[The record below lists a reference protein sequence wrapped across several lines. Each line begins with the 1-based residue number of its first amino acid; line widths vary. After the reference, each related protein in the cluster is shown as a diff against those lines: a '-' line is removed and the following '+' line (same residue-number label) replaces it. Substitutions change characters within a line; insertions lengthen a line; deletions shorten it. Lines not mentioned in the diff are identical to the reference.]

1 MAEVTALDMSLDDFI
16 KKNALS
22 NGQPPRSGKGGKK
35 GPGSAGARGGYKGGT
50 TTTFLM
56 NPTAGENGLSGVQ
69 MTAYKGQKIFQKTD
83 IPARPA
89 ALQDAQ
95 QPRGSDLPL
104 TLSFPP
110 TSYDPQM
117 FSLPT
122 TDSTP
127 NFSAF
132 TPQPTLPFLD
142 TSSFAS
148 SFSQQQPTTSYPP
161 LNIGLTTQEAF
172 TNYQPD
178 TSMQYASQMPGA
190 MNVHTAAGPFE
201 SAGGVYGGG
210 PAQIGPGPALD
221 QGMQQAGSAEPSGIY
236 NQLLTD
242 TTFRA
247 ATVEKLMKLVKEGKV
262 KDFLA
267 ESAAPASPVPPSPGP
282 YSRTC
287 NTQQQAPLTPQN
299 SSASLN
305 PASSP
310 FPHSGG
316 TAMPQYM
323 TGASIGG
330 VYGELPAFT
339 ACNPQPVNMSSNASV
354 SQLLALLKK
363 KDTDAPPQ
371 HPPSQSAVQPDYN
384 MAAPAPTASTDDNL
398 LTLLSRMHPPANV
411 QQPAEDA
418 SFPNS
423 KPGSSGISKLS
434 FVKSRGHRGKVERI
448 EKVSLKAEQ
457 QRMMLQ
463 DGLKKRFEVATQ
475 SASSARS
482 VRLNALRSE
491 GPSLLPASF
500 TAKPKMKLKDRFDLL
515 RGYKVELNYR

>member
-178 TSMQYASQMPGA
+178 TSMQYAS
-190 MNVHTAAGPFE
+190 
-201 SAGGVYGGG
+201 
-210 PAQIGPGPALD
+210 
-221 QGMQQAGSAEPSGIY
+221 
-236 NQLLTD
+236 
-242 TTFRA
+242 
-247 ATVEKLMKLVKEGKV
+247 
-262 KDFLA
+262 
-267 ESAAPASPVPPSPGP
+267 
-282 YSRTC
+282 
-287 NTQQQAPLTPQN
+287 QAPLTPQN